1 MIPAGNYRAQAVDGH
16 LSYTS
21 KGNEQVVV
29 KFVIAG
35 GPQDG
40 QQVTWYGFFSDACFD
55 RTIQSLRHC
64 GWKGDD
70 VSALVGLDAN
80 EVEIVVEHN
89 DYKGKVT
96 PTVRWINQAGGGAGM
111 SPVQAKDFAES
122 VKGRIAGMS
131 PVEPEPEEL
140 VPF

>member
-1 MIPAGNYRAQAVDGH
+1 MISAGSYRAQAVDGH

-21 KGNEQVVV
+21 KNNEQVVV
-29 KFVIAG
+29 KLAIVG

-40 QQVTWYGFFSDACFD
+40 QQITWYGFFTDACFD
-55 RTIQSLRHC
+55 RTVQSLRHC

-70 VSALVGLDAN
+70 VSALAGLDAN
-80 EVEIVVEHN
+80 EVEIVVEHSE
-89 DYKGKVT
+89 YKGKVT

-122 VKGRIAGMS
+122 VKQRIARMS
-131 PVEPEPEEL
+131 PVEPEADESL
-140 VPF
+140 PF

>member
-1 MIPAGNYRAQAVDGH
+1 MILAGNYRAQAVDGH

-29 KFVIAG
+29 KLVIAG

-40 QQVTWYGFFSDACFD
+40 QHITWFGFFSDACFD
-55 RTIQSLRHC
+55 RTIQSLRYC

-70 VSALVGLDAN
+70 VSALDGLDAN
-80 EVEIVVEHN
+80 EVEIVVEHSE
-89 DYKGKVT
+89 YKGKVT

-111 SPVQAKDFAES
+111 SPVQARDFAES
-122 VKGRIAGMS
+122 VKGRIAGMTA
-131 PVEPEPEEL
+131 VEPEPDGD